1 MGTSVLV
8 VGAGPTGLVL
18 GIELARRGVPVR
30 VVEKAT
36 APAAGSRGDGLQPR
50 TLEVFD
56 DLGVLDAVLAAGIAP
71 TPLRAYAGGRFL
83 GEKRMGEL
91 RDPTPDV
98 PYPNGH
104 FLGQDRTEAILRARF
119 TELGG
124 QVEFGTVLEG
134 FEQDASGV
142 TATLAGPGG
151 RETVRAAV
159 LVGADGGASTV
170 RRALEIPFEGR
181 TDDSLRMLIGDVRV
195 AGLDHTCGHMFA
207 DEHDQRRGMF
217 LSPLPGEDLFQFA
230 TPVDGGTEEPERAV
244 RAAFAEF
251 CHLPGV
257 AVREVAWSTV
267 WRPNVRLARRYRV
280 GRAFLAGD
288 AAHAHPPTGGQ
299 GLNTGVQDAYN
310 LGWKLAAALSAGPG
324 PDAEALLDSYE
335 AERRPVAEHVLGLSE
350 ELLRRTVEGADDALE
365 RGPETQQLDI
375 GYRGS
380 PIVRDER
387 ARPGRLHAG
396 DRAPDGPVLD
406 ADGRRVRLHDLF
418 RGPHATLLVF
428 GDPAAT
434 VPDDARVVLPAG
446 RTPTGTA
453 VVDAEGHVAAAYDV
467 PDGTAVLVRPDGYVG
482 AIGDV
487 AGMEHTPGRNLT
499 RVDPER
505 PLAAAGS
512 GASST

>member
-1 MGTSVLV
+1 MTPSVLV
-8 VGAGPTGLVL
+8 AGAGPTGLVL
-18 GIELARRGVPVR
+18 GIEMARRGVPVR
-30 VVEKAT
+30 VVDRAA

-56 DLGVLDAVLAAGIAP
+56 DLGVLDAVLAAGVAP
-71 TPLRAYAGGRFL
+71 SHVRAYAGGRYT

-91 RDPTPDV
+91 REPTPDV

-104 FLGQDRTEAILRARF
+104 FLGQDRTEAILRARL

-124 QVEFGTVLEG
+124 RVEFATALEG
-134 FEQDASGV
+134 FAQDADGV
-142 TATLAGPGG
+142 TATLAGPAG

-170 RRALEIPFEGR
+170 RRTLGIPFEGR
-181 TDDSLRMLIGDVRV
+181 TDESVRMLIGDVRV
-195 AGLDHTCGHMFA
+195 AGLDHTCGHMFT

-230 TPVDGGTEEPERAV
+230 TPLENGTAEPEQIV
-244 RAAFAEF
+244 HAAFAEF
-251 CHLPGV
+251 CGLPGV
-257 AVREVAWSTV
+257 AIREVAWSTV
-267 WRPNVRLARRYRV
+267 WRPNVRLAARYRA
-280 GRAFLAGD
+280 GRVFLAGD
-288 AAHAHPPTGGQ
+288 AAHTHPPTGGQ

-310 LGWKLAAALSAGPG
+310 LGWKLAAALAGR
-324 PDAEALLDSYE
+324 PDADALLDSYE
-335 AERRPVAEHVLGLSE
+335 AERRPVAAHVLGLSE
-350 ELLRRTVEGADDALE
+350 ELLRRHVEGADDAHE

-396 DRAPDGPVLD
+396 DRAPDGPVVD
-406 ADGRRVRLHDLF
+406 AAGRPLRLFDLF

-428 GDPAAT
+428 GDPAPGT
-434 VPDDARVVLPAG
+434 VPADARVVLPAG
-446 RTPTGTA
+446 RTATGTA
-453 VVDAEGHVAAAYDV
+453 VVDAQGFVAAAYDV

-482 AIGDV
+482 AIGD
-487 AGMEHTPGRNLT
+487 AGRM
-499 RVDPER
+499 VPER
-505 PLAAAGS
+505 VGAAS
-512 GASST
+512 RT